1 MATTWIKRTFHGGI
15 HPAENKHLS
24 SLAEVRVA
32 ALPKQVVLP
41 LSSGNGPALKPLVE
55 VGDRVKTGQLIAS
68 CSKGFSANLHASISG
83 QVIALEERPLVHPS
97 GLNVA
102 SIVITSDG
110 QDTPYQH
117 PAYPLWQEATDEQ
130 LLEMIQQAGL
140 VGLGGAGF
148 PTSVKINGAYQQ
160 GIKTLIIN
168 AAECEPYITADD
180 LLIQTQAKALL
191 DGIAILQRLLKPQA
205 ILLGIEDNK
214 PEALAA
220 LETAL
225 SEHPLKAALEIGVLP
240 TRYPSGGEKQL
251 IQLLTGQ
258 EVPSGKIPLDLGVLC
273 HNVGTIYALNAAV
286 TLGQPLIQR
295 LVTVTGQA
303 VSQPGNYWVRLG
315 TPIQD
320 LLDEAGIKETS
331 SKKAQRLIVGGPMM
345 GFTLD
350 SSDYSITKSV
360 NCLLLPTEKELP
372 LPGVEQPCIRC
383 GQCELACPAQ
393 LLPQQLYFYSA
404 NQAYEQAADQQL
416 FDCIECGACAWVCPS
431 EIPLVQYYRHAKAE
445 LRQMQA
451 EAIKAEQ
458 AKQRF
463 EARNARLEQEKLDRE
478 AKRLARA
485 EAAARMAAAKKAAAE
500 KEATETE
507 ASQQTS
513 QQTSQAT
520 ASKAQATQAPKAV
533 ANNTALL
540 KQLKTAKAAAS
551 VAVRKAEKT
560 LSNLEVNPDATP
572 EQMNKQRE
580 MIDKAK
586 EQLAKAEAKLAE
598 ANSLQETTQ

>member
-1 MATTWIKRTFHGGI
+1 MATTWIKRSFHGGI
-15 HPAENKHLS
+15 HPPENKHLS
-24 SLAEVRVA
+24 SLASIRTA
-32 ALPKQVVLP
+32 TLPKEVVLP
-41 LSSGNGPALKPLVE
+41 LSSGNGPALQPLVE

-68 CSKGFSANLHASISG
+68 CSKGFAANLHASISG
-83 QVIALEERPLVHPS
+83 EITAIETRPLTHPS
-97 GLNVA
+97 GLSVPA
-102 SIVITSDG
+102 IVINSDEL
-110 QDTPYQH
+110 DTHFAH
-117 PAYPLWQEATDEQ
+117 PAYPLWREATDKQ
-130 LLEMIQQAGL
+130 LLEVIQQAGL

-148 PTSVKINGAYQQ
+148 PSAIKIQGAKQQ

-180 LLIQTQAKALL
+180 LLMQTQANKLL
-191 DGIAILQRLLKPQA
+191 EGIAILQRLLKPEA

-214 PEALAA
+214 PEAIAA
-220 LETAL
+220 LETA
-225 SEHPLKAALEIGVLP
+225 SKKHPLQTELEICVLP

-251 IQLLTGQ
+251 IELLTGQ
-258 EVPSGKIPLDLGVLC
+258 EVPSGKLPVDIGVLC
-273 HNVGTIYALNAAV
+273 HNVGTLYALHAAV
-286 TLGQPLIQR
+286 TLGEPLIQR
-295 LVTVTGQA
+295 LVTITGQA
-303 VSQPGNYWVRLG
+303 VNQPGNYWVRLG
-315 TPIQD
+315 TPISQ
-320 LLDEAGIKETS
+320 LLEEVGEKTTANRI
-331 SKKAQRLIVGGPMM
+331 IIGGPMM
-345 GFTLD
+345 GFTLN
-350 SSDYSITKSV
+350 SDNYPIIKSV

-416 FDCIECGACAWVCPS
+416 FDCIECGTCAWVCPS

-463 EARNARLEQEKLDRE
+463 EARNARLEEEKLEKE
-478 AKRLARA
+478 AKRKARA
-485 EAAARMAAAKKAAAE
+485 EATARMAAAKKAALD
-500 KEATETE
+500 KE
-507 ASQQTS
+507 ASQPVTTEAKNTVQAATS
-513 QQTSQAT
+513 EA
-520 ASKAQATQAPKAV
+520 
-533 ANNTALL
+533 ALDEKKL
-540 KQLKTAKAAAS
+540 KQLKTAKAAAT

-572 EQMNKQRE
+572 EQIYDQLM

-598 ANSLQETTQ
+598 AAPLQETTE

>member
-1 MATTWIKRTFHGGI
+1 MTTTWIKRSFHGGI
-15 HPAENKHLS
+15 HPPENKHLS
-24 SLAEVRVA
+24 SLAGVKTA
-32 ALPKQVVLP
+32 ALPKEVILP
-41 LSSGNGPALKPLVE
+41 LANSTLQPLVE
-55 VGDRVKTGQLIAS
+55 VGDKVKTGQLIAN
-68 CSKGFSANLHASISG
+68 CSKGFAANLHASISG
-83 QVIALEERPLVHPS
+83 EITAIEARPFTHPS
-97 GLNVA
+97 GLSVPA
-102 SIVITSDG
+102 IVITSDE
-110 QDTPYQH
+110 QDTH
-117 PAYPLWQEATDEQ
+117 FEHSAYPLWRETTDEQ
-130 LLEMIQQAGL
+130 LLEVIQQAGL

-148 PTSVKINGAYQQ
+148 PSAIKIQGAKQQ
-160 GIKTLIIN
+160 DIKTLIIN

-180 LLIQTQAKALL
+180 LLIQTQAKELL
-191 DGIAILQRLLKPQA
+191 EGIAILQRLLKPEA

-214 PEALAA
+214 PEAIIA

-225 SEHPLKAALEIGVLP
+225 KEHPLAAELEICVLP

-258 EVPSGKIPLDLGVLC
+258 EVPSGKLPVDIGVLC
-273 HNVGTIYALNAAV
+273 HNVGTLYALHSAIV
-286 TLGQPLIQR
+286 LGQPLIQR

-303 VSQPGNYWVRLG
+303 ITQPGNYWVRLG
-315 TPIQD
+315 TPINQ
-320 LLDEAGIKETS
+320 LLKEVGTKTTAS
-331 SKKAQRLIVGGPMM
+331 RLIIGGPMM
-345 GFTLD
+345 GFTLN
-350 SSDYSITKSV
+350 SNNYPIIKSV

-445 LRQMQA
+445 LRQMQT

-463 EARNARLEQEKLDRE
+463 EARNARLKQEALEKE
-478 AKRLARA
+478 AKRKARA
-485 EAAARMAAAKKAAAE
+485 EATARMAAAKKAAAE
-500 KEATETE
+500 KEANQP
-507 ASQQTS
+507 A
-513 QQTSQAT
+513 
-520 ASKAQATQAPKAV
+520 ASKAKSTNQAATSEA
-533 ANNTALL
+533 ALDNKKL
-540 KQLKTAKAAAS
+540 KQLKTAKAAAT

-560 LSNLEVNPDATP
+560 LGNLEVNPDATP
-572 EQMNKQRE
+572 EQIYDQLV

-598 ANSLQETTQ
+598 AAPLQETTE

>member
-1 MATTWIKRTFHGGI
+1 MATIWIKRSFHGGI
-15 HPAENKHLS
+15 HPPEHKHLS
-24 SLAEVRVA
+24 SLVGVKTA
-32 ALPKQVVLP
+32 ALPKEVILP
-41 LSSGNGPALKPLVE
+41 LASGNGPALKPQVE
-55 VGDRVKTGQLIAS
+55 VGDKVKTGQLIAS
-68 CSKGFSANLHASISG
+68 CAQGFAANLHASISG
-83 QVIALEERPLVHPS
+83 EVTGIEARPLVHPS
-97 GLNVA
+97 GLSVP
-102 SIVITSDG
+102 SIVIKSDG
-110 QDTPYQH
+110 QDRHFEH
-117 PAYPLWQEATDEQ
+117 PAYPLWREATDEQ
-130 LLEMIQQAGL
+130 LLEVIQQAGL

-148 PTSVKINGAYQQ
+148 PSAIKIQGAYQQAKKQ

-180 LLIQTQAKALL
+180 LLIQTQANELL
-191 DGIAILQRLLKPQA
+191 EGIAILQRLLRPEA

-214 PEALAA
+214 PEAIAA

-225 SEHPLKAALEIGVLP
+225 KEHPLQTELDICILP

-258 EVPSGKIPLDLGVLC
+258 EVPSGKLPIDLGVLC
-273 HNVGTIYALNAAV
+273 HNVGTLYALHAAI

-295 LVTVTGQA
+295 LVTVTGQT

-315 TPIQD
+315 TPISQ
-320 LLDEAGIKETS
+320 LLAEVGTKTTAK
-331 SKKAQRLIVGGPMM
+331 RLIIGGPMM

-350 SSDYSITKSV
+350 SDNYPIIKSV

-451 EAIKAEQ
+451 EAVKAEQ

-463 EARNARLEQEKLDRE
+463 EARNARLEKEALEKE
-478 AKRLARA
+478 AKRKARA
-485 EAAARMAAAKKAAAE
+485 EATARMAAAKKAAAE
-500 KEATETE
+500 KEASQPLATE
-507 ASQQTS
+507 AKGTN
-513 QQTSQAT
+513 
-520 ASKAQATQAPKAV
+520 PAV
-533 ANNTALL
+533 ASEAALDDKKL
-540 KQLKTAKAAAS
+540 KQLKTAKAAAT

-572 EQMNKQRE
+572 EQIHDQLV

-598 ANSLQETTQ
+598 ADPLQETAQ